1 MNVVARGVQFSLGVS
16 SVVFGSVL
24 GCFASFCRYNHGH
37 CNSGNEAT
45 LFSKSMISVD
55 PTLENSYIIWASIGP
70 TPMYAPFSSF
80 SFHTSFSQT
89 SSSSSSSSAF

>member
-37 CNSGNEAT
+37 CNSG
-45 LFSKSMISVD
+45 
-55 PTLENSYIIWASIGP
+55 SIGRVGFTLLSVGANP
-70 TPMYAPFSSF
+70 SVP
-80 SFHTSFSQT
+80 
-89 SSSSSSSSAF
+89 